1 MKKVL
6 ALALAIIMCLGMF
19 AGCKPNDGDKEKDTP
34 LVVGYSPF
42 SSKFSPFFA
51 ESAYDQDV
59 ASMTAISLLTSD
71 RTGAIIMNGIK
82 GETIAYNGTD
92 YTYKG
97 PADLKITAND
107 DGTVFYDFTLRED
120 IKFSDGKAV
129 TVDDVIFSMYVLCDP
144 TYDGSSTLFAVPIE
158 GMKEYRAGMTTLSK
172 YLVQIGENN
181 TDFSIVTEEQQTA
194 FWTAVNGGMTYF
206 VQ

>member
-19 AGCKPNDGDKEKDTP
+19 AGCKPNDGDKDNKDTP

-51 ESAYDQDV
+51 ETAYDQDV

-92 YTYKG
+92 YCSYR
-97 PADLKITAND
+97 DSV
-107 DGTVFYDFTLRED
+107 DGE
-120 IKFSDGKAV
+120 
-129 TVDDVIFSMYVLCDP
+129 P
-144 TYDGSSTLFAVPIE
+144 
-158 GMKEYRAGMTTLSK
+158 
-172 YLVQIGENN
+172 
-181 TDFSIVTEEQQTA
+181 
-194 FWTAVNGGMTYF
+194 
-206 VQ
+206 